1 MALQRPTLTEVIDRV
16 LADLSSRMVGVDGAV
31 LRRSVLGALGRTL
44 AGASH
49 ELHGRLDFISRQV
62 IIDTAEAE
70 YLERWASVWGIRRKA
85 AEYAIGTVTF
95 TGTNAAFIPAGTVLQ
110 RQDGVRFETT
120 AVGTIA
126 AGSATVAV
134 EAQEAGASGNT
145 SAGVAMTLLQPIAG
159 VQSAATVA
167 GDGLQNGSDTE
178 DDDGLRARLLSRIQ
192 APPQGGSSSDYV
204 AWALEVAGVT
214 RAWVYAQEM
223 GAGTVTVRF
232 VRDDDPSII
241 PGAAEVEAV
250 QAYIDERRPVTA
262 EVFVVAPIGTALD
275 MTIAISPDATEV
287 RESIEA
293 ELRDLLTREAEP
305 GGTILVSH
313 LREAISIA
321 SGEYDHDLITPAANV
336 VYSTGQIP
344 VLGTITWQSLL

>member
-16 LADLSSRMVGVDGAV
+16 LADLSTRMVGVDGAV

-70 YLERWASVWGIRRKA
+70 YLERWSSVWGVRRKA
-85 AEYAIGTVTF
+85 AEYAVGSITF

-110 RQDGVRFETT
+110 RQDGARFETT
-120 AVGTIA
+120 AAGTIA
-126 AGSATVAV
+126 AGTATVAV
-134 EAQEAGASGNT
+134 EAQEAGAAGNT
-145 SAGVAMTLLQPIAG
+145 AAGAALTLLQPIAG

-178 DDDGLRARLLSRIQ
+178 DDDGLRARLLARIQ
-192 APPQGGSSSDYV
+192 EPPQGGAGADYV
-204 AWALEVAGVT
+204 TWALEVPGVT
-214 RAWVYAQEM
+214 RAWVYPQEM

-232 VRDDDPSII
+232 VRDDDPNII
-241 PGAAEVEAV
+241 PSEAEVDAV
-250 QAYIDERRPVTA
+250 AAYIEERRPVTA
-262 EVFVVAPIGTALD
+262 EVFVVAPIGTALN
-275 MTIAISPDATEV
+275 MTIAISPDATAV
-287 RESIEA
+287 RAAIEA

-321 SGEYDHDLITPAANV
+321 SGEYDHDLISPSANV
-336 VYSTGQIP
+336 VSGTGVIP
-344 VLGTITWQSLL
+344 VLGTITWSSLP